1 MNLTLCKRNRTPEQ
15 TLFDAFAMLDI
26 ESHKKTVLQD
36 RYLKVLENFHSR
48 ARSLSYYYYITR
60 VIVTVG
66 SILVPAFLSI
76 QSTSVYIYWNTWI
89 ISIAVT
95 ICNGF
100 MTLFKLDK
108 KYYFINTTLEL
119 LHSEGW
125 QYVGLSGRYATKEGQ
140 MTTTHENQFI
150 IFFKMA
156 EKIKLRQVEEEYW
169 KFTDTSAV
177 GNASHVPLITSASPA
192 TQQGELA
199 SLSTD
204 KKTLIEGWLED
215 MKKSSKHPK
224 IGLQPRSDTLRLYPV
239 STLTLPKIDE
249 ASSPPRVQGTTPNT
263 LVSMQSDMP
272 RSPFAEET
280 LLQDSQRLEV
290 EIFKDTVVEIVPTES
305 NNRE

>member
-1 MNLTLCKRNRTPEQ
+1 MSLSSCKRNKTPEQ

-48 ARSLSYYYYITR
+48 SRSLSYYYYITR

-76 QSTSVYIYWNTWI
+76 QSTSPYIYWNTWI

-177 GNASHVPLITSASPA
+177 GSASHGQLLSPASPA

-249 ASSPPRVQGTTPNT
+249 ASSPPRVQGTPTKSP
-263 LVSMQSDMP
+263 VSMQSDMP
-272 RSPFAEET
+272 GSPYTEET
-280 LLQDSQRLEV
+280 ILQDSQRLEV
-290 EIFKDTVVEIVPTES
+290 EIFKDTVVEIVPTEP
-305 NNRE
+305 NNGE

>member
-1 MNLTLCKRNRTPEQ
+1 
-15 TLFDAFAMLDI
+15 MLDI

-36 RYLKVLENFHSR
+36 RYLKVLENFHYR
-48 ARSLSYYYYITR
+48 AKCLSYYYYITR

-76 QSTSVYIYWNTWI
+76 QSSSVYIYWNTWI

-125 QYVGLSGRYATKEGQ
+125 QYIGLSGRYATKEGQ
-140 MTTTHENQFI
+140 ITTTHENQFI

-177 GNASHVPLITSASPA
+177 GNASHAPLMSPASPA

-204 KKTLIEGWLED
+204 KKTLIEGWLDD

-224 IGLQPRSDTLRLYPV
+224 IGLQPRSETLRLYPV

-249 ASSPPRVQGTTPNT
+249 ASSPPRVQGTTPKT
-263 LVSMQSDMP
+263 SVSMQSEMP
-272 RSPFAEET
+272 GSPFAEET
-280 LLQDSQRLEV
+280 ILQDSQRLEV
-290 EIFKDTVVEIVPTES
+290 EIFNDTIVEIVPTES
-305 NNRE
+305 DNR